1 MFSLASYTTNVR
13 PKCTVTVPS
22 LTGLNQYASRS
33 TKAVVGTLIKIIIII
48 VKIRLGTVQ
57 PPLINAKLL
66 VTLL

>member
-33 TKAVVGTLIKIIIII
+33 TKAVVGTLIKIIII